1 MEGHGVIRSVLI
13 SAGVLALLASSV
25 RGATPVAEQDPA
37 GYATIDLMRLDGV
50 TLGTGAS
57 SDARAATAG
66 AVQAAFDRADANG
79 LEIACPAEVVI
90 EFDAAAGLVVPVST
104 RGFRARLNER
114 CQFRQFHRNAPVL
127 TIGDPSAKALKAS
140 VDWEG
145 GELNYGIDQ
154 GGQVE
159 SSCLVLGAL
168 ANSVIAKLNVCDEY
182 EITGKPLHPPYRNL
196 LVGTPEPSRGDQG
209 FFQNRLSDLSLG
221 GAQYSLLEVRIPGT
235 GVQWEDIYAHNGSNF
250 RMAQPLLGPAWVV
263 DAGHDRSDDTWIRTN
278 FEHLRAANPMFFQNV
293 RTTTMIGTHFE
304 DVWLTGSHATLASFA
319 AAQVRMTSTYLLDVR
334 TEGTPSDVR
343 LFRVGYGAR
352 VVLDGLELRW
362 SEDREFNGPGA
373 VLFAGNAGR
382 AGPDDTASF
391 SLADLT
397 VSDGLANAQSIALEP
412 AIPTTLGVLRHL
424 DRYDYDPLLP
434 RTEGAEFT
442 VDGDFTLYGQ
452 HRDASI
458 VVAAGL
464 PAPDTI
470 TLSSCFAAPPIV
482 ADGAAP
488 GRGGARPAARD
499 PGHDRSP
506 ARIRRLSGASA
517 YATTVRD
524 DAGRTLA
531 ILRPGDEEAYSRA
544 PPSRAPTH

>member
-1 MEGHGVIRSVLI
+1 MEKHDVIRGALI
-13 SAGVLALLASSV
+13 PAGVLGLLALPV
-25 RGATPVAEQDPA
+25 LGATPLAGQDPA
-37 GYATIDLMRLDGV
+37 DHATIDLTRLAGV
-50 TLGTGAS
+50 TLGPGAS
-57 SDARAATAG
+57 AATRVATAA

-104 RGFRARLNER
+104 HSFRARLNQR

-127 TIGDPSAKALKAS
+127 TIGDPSAKALKGS

-145 GELNYGIDQ
+145 GDLNYGIDQ

-168 ANSVIAKLNVCDEY
+168 ASSIVAKLNVCDEY
-182 EITGKPLHPPYRNL
+182 EATGKPLHPPYRNL

-209 FFQNRLSDLSLG
+209 FFQNRISDLSLG

-235 GVQWEDIYAHNGSNF
+235 GVQWENIYAHNGSDF
-250 RMAQPLLGPAWVV
+250 RMAQPLLGSAWIV
-263 DAGHDRSDDTWIRTN
+263 DTGHDRSDDTWVRTN
-278 FEHLRAANPMFFQNV
+278 FEHLRAANPVFFQNV
-293 RTTTMIGTHFE
+293 RTTTMTGIHFE
-304 DVWLTGSHATLASFA
+304 DVWLTGSHATLANFA

-334 TEGTPSDVR
+334 TEGAPSDVR

-352 VVLDGLELRW
+352 VVLDGVELRW
-362 SEDREFNGPGA
+362 SEDREFAGPGA

-382 AGPDDTASF
+382 ANPDDTVSF
-391 SLADLT
+391 SVADLT

-442 VDGDFTLYGQ
+442 VGGDFTLYGQ
-452 HRDASI
+452 HRDAS
-458 VVAAGL
+458 VLVTAGL
-464 PAPDTI
+464 SAPDTI
-470 TLSSCFAAPPIV
+470 TLSSRFAAP
-482 ADGAAP
+482 AS
-488 GRGGARPAARD
+488 GGARAAARD
-499 PGHDRSP
+499 PGHERSLV
-506 ARIRRLSGASA
+506 RIRRLSGDSA

-524 DAGRTLA
+524 DTGHTLA
-531 ILRPGDEEAYSRA
+531 SLRPGDEGAYSRGA
-544 PPSRAPTH
+544 PAR